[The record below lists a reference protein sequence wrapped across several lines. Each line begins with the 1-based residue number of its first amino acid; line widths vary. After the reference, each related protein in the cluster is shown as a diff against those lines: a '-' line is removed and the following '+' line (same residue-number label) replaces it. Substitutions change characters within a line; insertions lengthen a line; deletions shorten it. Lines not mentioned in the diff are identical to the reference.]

1 MCPIQVYCLTLTLWK
16 FRVPK
21 NETDAKVS
29 FFCLK
34 EGNDRQISR
43 IEKQMK
49 NRYNGSG
56 GVEVGNDTIIAGNES
71 KREDS

>member
-1 MCPIQVYCLTLTLWK
+1 SSHPHIKQNTLDTPST
-16 FRVPK
+16 FINP
-21 NETDAKVS
+21 

-34 EGNDRQISR
+34 ESNDRQISR